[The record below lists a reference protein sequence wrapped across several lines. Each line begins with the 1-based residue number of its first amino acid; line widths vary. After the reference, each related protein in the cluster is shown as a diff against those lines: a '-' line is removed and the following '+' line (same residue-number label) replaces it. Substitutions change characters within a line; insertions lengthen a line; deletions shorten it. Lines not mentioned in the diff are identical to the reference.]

1 MAILCGFMCTKAHKQ
16 ARTLIS
22 GAFVLQIVYIILGGE
37 TMYYLIIALS
47 LVMAGELEV
56 DGSLKVSEGI
66 DAQGQAISNVGSA
79 VLDSDAT
86 NLSTVRSMLGMKPTR
101 IYTKVHSPGG
111 SDQTTQ
117 YTVPSGKIWIPSWT
131 GGGNISLAAIA
142 QLPND
147 PGPYPIVFLP
157 GMIVTVY
164 TPAHQNG
171 ILTIHE
177 YSISGSGTDQ
187 GLDYVEP

>member
-1 MAILCGFMCTKAHKQ
+1 
-16 ARTLIS
+16 
-22 GAFVLQIVYIILGGE
+22 
-37 TMYYLIIALS
+37 MYYLIIALS

-101 IYTKVHSPGG
+101 IYTKVHSAGG
-111 SDQTTQ
+111 IDQNWQ
-117 YTVPSGKIWIPSWT
+117 YTVPTDRAWVPSYAGT
-131 GGGNISLAAIA
+131 GGISLAAISG
-142 QLPND
+142 LPQD

-164 TPAHQNG
+164 QPGSTNG

-177 YSISGSGTDQ
+177 YSISASGTEQ
-187 GLDYVEP
+187 GMDYIVP